1 MVGAVF
7 GVPINGRSSVL
18 STDQWW
24 EQCLEYRSMVGAV
37 FGVHINGRS
46 SVWSTDQW

>member
-7 GVPINGRSSVL
+7 GVQINGKSSVW
-18 STDQWW
+18 STDQWQ
-24 EQCLEYRSMVGAV
+24 EQCLEYRSMVVAV
-37 FGVHINGRS
+37 FGVPINGSS